1 MSVLV
6 NLEIP
11 VKEDKIEEFF
21 DYMQKVLVDT
31 RAYEGC
37 ISLNTYHEIGS
48 STVLLIEE
56 WEKME
61 NQESYMHW
69 RTETGMVEALSK
81 FLDGDLIVKKY
92 LPKKDV

>member
-11 VKEDKIEEFF
+11 VKEDKLEEFF
-21 DYMQKVLVDT
+21 DYMQKILVDT
-31 RAYEGC
+31 RAYDGC
-37 ISLNTYHEIGS
+37 ISLHTYHEIGS

-61 NQESYMHW
+61 NQESYMNW
-69 RTETGMVEALSK
+69 RVETGMVDALSV
-81 FLDGDLIVKKY
+81 FLDGELIVKKY

>member
-11 VKEDKIEEFF
+11 VKEGKLEEFL
-21 DYMQKVLVDT
+21 DYLREILVDT

-37 ISLNTYHEIGS
+37 ISLNTYHETGT

-56 WEKME
+56 WERME
-61 NQESYMHW
+61 NQESYMQW

-81 FLDGDLIVKKY
+81 F
-92 LPKKDV
+92 

>member
-21 DYMQKVLVDT
+21 DYMQKVLFDT
-31 RAYEGC
+31 RAYDGC

-61 NQESYMHW
+61 NQASYMQW

>member
-11 VKEDKIEEFF
+11 VKEERLEDFF
-21 DYMQKVLVDT
+21 DFLQNALIET

-37 ISLNTYHEIGS
+37 LGLNTYHEIGS

-56 WEKME
+56 WEKNRKPRILYGLE
-61 NQESYMHW
+61 DRN
-69 RTETGMVEALSK
+69 RNG
-81 FLDGDLIVKKY
+81 
-92 LPKKDV
+92 

>member
-31 RAYEGC
+31 RAYDGC

-61 NQESYMHW
+61 NQASYMQW

>member
-31 RAYEGC
+31 RAYDGC

-61 NQESYMHW
+61 NQASYMQW

-81 FLDGDLIVKKY
+81 FLDGDLVVKKY

>member
-11 VKEDKIEEFF
+11 VKEDRLEEFF
-21 DYMQKVLVDT
+21 DYLREILFDT

-37 ISLNTYHEIGS
+37 ISLNTYHESGT

-56 WEKME
+56 WERIE
-61 NQESYMHW
+61 NQESYMQW

-81 FLDGDLIVKKY
+81 FLNGDLIVKKY
-92 LPKKDV
+92 APKTDV